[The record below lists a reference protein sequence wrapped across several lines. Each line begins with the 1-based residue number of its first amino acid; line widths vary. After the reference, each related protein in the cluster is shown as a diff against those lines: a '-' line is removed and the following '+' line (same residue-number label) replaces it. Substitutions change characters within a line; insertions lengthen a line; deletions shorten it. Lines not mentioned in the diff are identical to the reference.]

1 MAALRSC
8 GLIDFALPTV
18 LVRFVPVPNK
28 QRTAL

>member
-8 GLIDFALPTV
+8 GLIDFALPKV
-18 LVRFVPVPNK
+18 LVRFVGVPNK